1 MKPSELLKNIQTL
14 LSAKVELAQ
23 EKLMDGMIL
32 EAESFEPGMP
42 VYIVTDNGPEP
53 LEKGEYKL
61 ENGKTL
67 VVAEDGV
74 IDLIAEVEVE
84 KEIEIEASA
93 EVVEEQLAEEPVVE
107 EVKEEVIEEK
117 PLSQQEIIDAVIS
130 VVAPMLE
137 EMRSQLEDVKMKIE
151 TAKETKMSKIVHT
164 PEVKQTATKLSNNKK
179 NNVLESI
186 FEKLN

>member
-67 VVAEDGV
+67 VVAEDGI

-84 KEIEIEASA
+84 KEIEIEAAA
-93 EVVEEQLAEEPVVE
+93 EVVVEEPVVE
-107 EVKEEVIEEK
+107 EVKEDVIEDA

-137 EMRSQLEDVKMKIE
+137 EMRAQLEDVKMKIE
-151 TAKETKMSKIVHT
+151 TAKETKMSKVVHT

-179 NNVLESI
+179 NNVLETI

>member
-67 VVAEDGV
+67 VVAEDGI
-74 IDLIAEVEVE
+74 IDLVKEVEE
-84 KEIEIEASA
+84 EIEVEASA
-93 EVVEEQLAEEPVVE
+93 EVVEEQLAEEPMVE
-107 EVKEEVIEEK
+107 EVKEEVIEDA

-137 EMRSQLEDVKMKIE
+137 EMRAQLEDVKMKIE
-151 TAKETKMSKIVHT
+151 TAKETKMSKVVHT

-179 NNVLESI
+179 NNVLETI

>member
-67 VVAEDGV
+67 VVAEDGI

-84 KEIEIEASA
+84 KEIEIEAAA
-93 EVVEEQLAEEPVVE
+93 EVVVEEEPMVE
-107 EVKEEVIEEK
+107 EVKEEVIEDA

-130 VVAPMLE
+130 VVSPMLE
-137 EMRSQLEDVKMKIE
+137 EMRAQLEDVKMKIE
-151 TAKETKMSKIVHT
+151 TAKETKMSKVVHT

-179 NNVLESI
+179 NNVLETI

>member
-67 VVAEDGV
+67 VVAEDGI
-74 IDLIAEVEVE
+74 IDLVKEVEE
-84 KEIEIEASA
+84 EIEVEASA
-93 EVVEEQLAEEPVVE
+93 EVVEEQLAEEPMVE
-107 EVKEEVIEEK
+107 EVKEEVIEDA

-130 VVAPMLE
+130 VVSPMLE
-137 EMRSQLEDVKMKIE
+137 EMRAQLEDVKMKIE
-151 TAKETKMSKIVHT
+151 TAKETKMSKVVHT

-179 NNVLESI
+179 NNVLETI